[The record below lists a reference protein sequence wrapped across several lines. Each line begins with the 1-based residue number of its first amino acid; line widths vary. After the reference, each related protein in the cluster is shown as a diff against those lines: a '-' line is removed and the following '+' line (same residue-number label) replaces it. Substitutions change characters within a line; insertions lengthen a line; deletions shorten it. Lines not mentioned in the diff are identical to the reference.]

1 MQNFCDIKQVVD
13 LLNMQPSKT
22 SQHEL
27 RFGKR
32 GSLSVDLKNNVWFD
46 HEHMVG
52 GGILDLVVHHGS
64 AHDKKSAAKFLSE
77 NGLIANT
84 DGAPRAQAVLRSHIY
99 RNERGEPIRKATKYQ
114 DGRWRQHGCFDGDWK
129 PTVKGLPNI
138 PYQLEELFSDHSDRL
153 VFIFEGEKDVDRALA
168 YDLLATCNAAGAG
181 NWKPELNK
189 HLMNRTVCIVPDN
202 DTAGLDHA
210 DKVLGCLMADGID
223 AFIMTSHLPILP
235 AKGDFSDWMDL
246 QGDNINAF
254 LELVQR
260 DRASQKSPD
269 QAYLEQFGI
278 KPASAL
284 MDMEFGELKF
294 CYPDIIPSEGLSLL
308 AALPKTGKS
317 WLALNFAKY
326 MDTNGVS
333 VHYLAAED
341 NERRLKSRVA
351 AVFPDG
357 VHHLTYHA
365 VMSSQRPLPR
375 GSEALQHIE
384 KVARATGAKC
394 IIVDTV
400 QAILNPSVTNKN
412 YDVTVEEYDAL
423 RKLAHKLGI
432 AIIVVHH
439 CKKTTDISSAP
450 LEKVIGSVGITGT
463 AETIL
468 VMEQLT
474 GTQDCKLTVTGKDV
488 EQTEKHLAWNGHGF
502 DISDDVRE
510 AKLGATQKL
519 VLELIREHPRCTQK
533 YIVDTIGKD
542 QGQVAKAINRLIE
555 LGLVVKKGVQ
565 LSAQ

>member
-1 MQNFCDIKQVVD
+1 MQNFCDIKQVVE
-13 LLNMQPSKT
+13 LLNMHPSKT
-22 SQHEL
+22 SQYEL
-27 RFGKR
+27 RFGMR

-46 HEHMVG
+46 YEHMLG
-52 GGILDLVVHHGS
+52 GGILDLVVHQGF
-64 AHDKKSAAKFLSE
+64 AQDRKSAAKFLSE
-77 NGLIANT
+77 NGLMANT
-84 DGAPRAQAVLRSHIY
+84 ESAPKPQLMLRSHIY
-99 RNERGEPIRKATKYQ
+99 RNELGEPIRKATKYQ
-114 DGRWRQHGCFDGDWK
+114 DGSWRQYGYFNGAWE
-129 PTVKGLPNI
+129 PTVKGLINI
-138 PYQLEELFSDHSDRL
+138 PYHLEELYSDHSDRL
-153 VFIFEGEKDVDRALA
+153 VFIFEGEKDVDRALVHG
-168 YDLLATCNAAGAG
+168 LLATCNVGGAG

-189 HLMNRTVCIVPDN
+189 YIMSRKVCIVPDN
-202 DTAGLDHA
+202 DAAGLNHA
-210 DKVLGCLMADGID
+210 DKVLGCLLADGIE
-223 AFIMTSHLPILP
+223 AFIMTSHLPILLE
-235 AKGDFSDWMDL
+235 KGDFSDWMDA
-246 QGDNINAF
+246 QRDNVDAF
-254 LELVQR
+254 LELVER
-260 DRASQKSPD
+260 DRASRKSPD
-269 QAYLEQFGI
+269 QAYLEEFGI
-278 KPASAL
+278 KPASVL
-284 MDMEFGELKF
+284 MDMEFEELTF
-294 CYPDIIPSEGLSLL
+294 CYPDIIPSVGLSLL

-317 WLALNFAKY
+317 WLALNFAKH

-341 NERRLKSRVA
+341 NERRLKSRVG

-375 GSEALQHIE
+375 GFEALQHIE

-394 IIVDTV
+394 IMVDTV

-450 LEKVIGSVGITGT
+450 LEKVIGSIGITGT

-519 VLELIREHPRCTQK
+519 VLELIREYPRCTQK
-533 YIVDTIGKD
+533 YVVDTIGKD

-555 LGLVVKKGVQ
+555 LGLIVKKGVQ
-565 LSAQ
+565 LLAQ

>member
-1 MQNFCDIKQVVD
+1 MQNVCDIKQVVE
-13 LLNMQPSKT
+13 LLNMRPSKT
-22 SQHEL
+22 SQYEL

-84 DGAPRAQAVLRSHIY
+84 DSAPKAQAVLRSHIY
-99 RNERGEPIRKATKYQ
+99 RNELGEPIRKATKYQ
-114 DGRWRQHGCFDGDWK
+114 DASWCQHGCFDGAWK

-138 PYQLEELFSDHSDRL
+138 PYQLEELHSDHSDRL
-153 VFIFEGEKDVDRALA
+153 VFIFEGEKDVDRAFA
-168 YDLLATCNAAGAG
+168 YGLLATCNAAGAG

-189 HLMNRTVCIVPDN
+189 YLMNRKVCIVPDN

-223 AFIMTSHLPILP
+223 AFTMTSHLPILP

-246 QGDNINAF
+246 QGDNVNAF

-351 AVFPDG
+351 AIFPDG
-357 VHHLTYHA
+357 VYHLTYHA

-384 KVARATGAKC
+384 KVAHATDAKC

-400 QAILNPSVTNKN
+400 QAILNPSATNKN

-432 AIIVVHH
+432 AIVVVHH

-488 EQTEKHLAWNGHGF
+488 EQAEKHLAWNGHGF

-519 VLELIREHPRCTQK
+519 VLELIREYPRCTQK

-555 LGLVVKKGVQ
+555 LGLIVKKGVQ

>member
-1 MQNFCDIKQVVD
+1 
-13 LLNMQPSKT
+13 
-22 SQHEL
+22 
-27 RFGKR
+27 
-32 GSLSVDLKNNVWFD
+32 
-46 HEHMVG
+46 
-52 GGILDLVVHHGS
+52 
-64 AHDKKSAAKFLSE
+64 
-77 NGLIANT
+77 
-84 DGAPRAQAVLRSHIY
+84 
-99 RNERGEPIRKATKYQ
+99 
-114 DGRWRQHGCFDGDWK
+114 
-129 PTVKGLPNI
+129 VKGLPNI
-138 PYQLEELFSDHSDRL
+138 PYQLEELHSDHSDRL
-153 VFIFEGEKDVDRALA
+153 VFIFEGEKDVDRAFD
-168 YDLLATCNAAGAG
+168 YGLLATCNVSGAG

-189 HLMNRTVCIVPDN
+189 YLMNRKVCIVPDN

-210 DKVLGCLMADGID
+210 DKVLGSLFGDGIE

-235 AKGDFSDWMDL
+235 AKGDFSNWMDL
-246 QGDNINAF
+246 QGDNIDAF
-254 LELVQR
+254 LELVEC

-269 QAYLEQFGI
+269 QVYLEQFGI

-317 WLALNFAKY
+317 WLALNFAKH

-351 AVFPDG
+351 TVFPDG

-450 LEKVIGSVGITGT
+450 LEKVIGSIGITGT

-488 EQTEKHLAWNGHGF
+488 EQAEKHLAWNGHGF

-519 VLELIREHPRCTQK
+519 VLELIREYPRCTQK
-533 YIVDTIGKD
+533 YVVDTIGKD

-555 LGLVVKKGVQ
+555 LGLIVKKGVQ

>member
-1 MQNFCDIKQVVD
+1 MQNLCDIKQVVD
-13 LLNMQPSKT
+13 LLNMQPSKA
-22 SQHEL
+22 SQYEL

-84 DGAPRAQAVLRSHIY
+84 DSAPKVQAVLRSHVY
-99 RNERGEPIRKATKYQ
+99 RNELGEPIRKAIKYH
-114 DGRWRQHGCFDGDWK
+114 DGRWRQYGCFNGD
-129 PTVKGLPNI
+129 
-138 PYQLEELFSDHSDRL
+138 
-153 VFIFEGEKDVDRALA
+153 
-168 YDLLATCNAAGAG
+168 
-181 NWKPELNK
+181 WKPELNK
-189 HLMNRTVCIVPDN
+189 YLTKRKVCIVPDN

-210 DKVLGCLMADGID
+210 DKVLGCLLADDIE
-223 AFIMTSHLPILP
+223 AFIMTSHLSILP

-246 QGDNINAF
+246 QGDNIDAF
-254 LELVQR
+254 LELVEC
-260 DRASQKSPD
+260 DCASQKSPD

-294 CYPDIIPSEGLSLL
+294 CYPEIIPSEGLSLL

-317 WLALNFAKY
+317 WLALNFAKH
-326 MDTNGVS
+326 MDTNGVP

-365 VMSSQRPLPR
+365 VMSSQHPLPR

-384 KVARATGAKC
+384 KVARATGAQC

-423 RKLAHKLGI
+423 RKLAHKLSI

-450 LEKVIGSVGITGT
+450 LEKVIGSIGITGT

-519 VLELIREHPRCTQK
+519 VLELIREYPRCTQK

-542 QGQVAKAINRLIE
+542 QGQVAKAINRLTE
-555 LGLVVKKGVQ
+555 LGLIAKKGVQ